1 MGLACE
7 MVCKNRVLVVR
18 LKGELDHHTAEA
30 LREEIIQ
37 KKELSDCIHIV
48 MNFKDL
54 IFMDSSG
61 LGVVFGRFKQV
72 KSQGGELV
80 VCAVPATIHRIFE
93 MSGLYKVVPYVNNEE
108 AALDF
113 LGVMK

>member
-1 MGLACE
+1 
-7 MVCKNRVLVVR
+7 
-18 LKGELDHHTAEA
+18 
-30 LREEIIQ
+30 
-37 KKELSDCIHIV
+37 
-48 MNFKDL
+48 
-54 IFMDSSG
+54 MDSSG